1 MNASELLKL
10 IPKGTFSSLALETEV
25 DHQVKKLSGEV
36 VFKLILFSMLNCE
49 KLSLRVM
56 ESFLS
61 SAQFKSFAHTESLHS
76 RYNSIRDRICTIRAE
91 YFEKLFQRV
100 FAVYSKELG
109 EEKALTLV
117 DSTYVALSV
126 NLFAAGIQNGR
137 DLSRRHVKYSMAV
150 KGSLPASVKVYTE
163 AAYISEDRALTEL
176 IGEAT
181 CLSEGVMVFD
191 RGLQS
196 RDAFDR
202 FTAEGK
208 SFVGRCKTNIYFKFL
223 SARRL
228 PRKPRDATVT
238 ISSDEVGLLYKKKG
252 RKTTY
257 PYRVIKATVDHSGEA
272 IWLITNLMQENPYT
286 LADWYKQRWEIEVFF
301 KFLKQHLNATHL
313 VSRTEN
319 GMKVM
324 IYMTLIVA
332 ALLIAYKKTNN
343 IPSYKIAKLRF
354 EIELD
359 NDIIKTIVSL
369 CGGDPQK
376 APLLWNSS

>member
-1 MNASELLKL
+1 MNASALLEL
-10 IPKGTFSSLALETEV
+10 IPKGTFSSLAIETEV

-36 VFKLILFSMLNCE
+36 VFKLILFSMLNSE

-61 SAQFKSFAHTESLHS
+61 SAQFKSFAQTESLHS
-76 RYNSIRDRICTIRAE
+76 RYNSIRDRICTIKAA
-91 YFEKLFQRV
+91 YFEQLFQLVFRV
-100 FAVYSKELG
+100 YNKELG
-109 EEKALTLV
+109 EEKALTLA
-117 DSTYVALSV
+117 DSTYVALSAG
-126 NLFAAGIQNGR
+126 LFAQGIQNGP
-137 DLSRRHVKYSMAV
+137 DPSKRHVKYSMAV
-150 KGSLPASVKVYTE
+150 KGSLPASVKVYTK
-163 AAYISEDRALTEL
+163 AAYISENLALTEL
-176 IGEAT
+176 IDEAA
-181 CLSEGVMVFD
+181 CLSEGVLVFD

-202 FTAEGK
+202 FTTEGK
-208 SFVGRCKTNIYFKFL
+208 GFVGRCKTNIYFHFR

-238 ISSDEVGLLYKKKG
+238 ISSDEVGFLYKKKG

-257 PYRVIKATVDHSGEA
+257 PYRVIRATVDHSGEA
-272 IWLITNLMQENPYT
+272 IWLVTNMMVENPYT

-301 KFLKQHLNATHL
+301 RFLKQHLNATHL

-324 IYMTLIVA
+324 IYMSLIVA
-332 ALLIAYKKTNN
+332 ALLIAYKKINHLQ
-343 IPSYKIAKLRF
+343 SFKIAKLRF
-354 EIELD
+354 EIELE
-359 NDIIKTIVSL
+359 NDIIKAIVTL
-369 CGGDPQK
+369 CGGNPQK